1 VEPNSLGV
9 TASGSG
15 KNKSTTK
22 SKGSGK
28 RKTSEPPTPRAP
40 NWAAGELKLFL
51 TVAPTHWASTR
62 GSRTGEKSR
71 RTIEEVI
78 ADFVAA
84 TPAENRPVARMRRT
98 TALDR

>member
-9 TASGSG
+9 TSSDSG

-28 RKTSEPPTPRAP
+28 RKTAEPPTPRAP
-40 NWAAGELKLFL
+40 NWAAGELKSFL
-51 TVAPTHWASTR
+51 TVAPTQWASTR
-62 GSRTGEKSR
+62 RSRTGERSR
-71 RTIEEVI
+71 RAIEELME
-78 ADFVAA
+78 DFVAA
-84 TPAENRPVARMRRT
+84 TPAENRPVARTRPT